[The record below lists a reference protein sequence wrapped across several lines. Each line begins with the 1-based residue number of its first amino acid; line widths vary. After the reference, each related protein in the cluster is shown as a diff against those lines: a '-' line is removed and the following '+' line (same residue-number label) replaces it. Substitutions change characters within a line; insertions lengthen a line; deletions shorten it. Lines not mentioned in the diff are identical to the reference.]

1 MQMTRWTSA
10 RDLGFPSDVLQAI
23 GAIVVSYSALDLTVN
38 IFLWSM
44 AESTSQHLGEVFLTN
59 IGFTARLDIFGAV
72 YRTHARPGEDTA
84 DLDAA
89 LALAAKATDARNALL
104 HSLLICNR
112 SKDTILAV
120 RSRARRKG
128 HSRLRR
134 RLSVS
139 ELEQTD
145 LLIRDAIAA
154 INNVGEPMMLRLL
167 GKP

>member
-1 MQMTRWTSA
+1 MRMTRWTSA
-10 RDLGFPSDVLQAI
+10 LDLGFPPDVLQAI

-38 IFLWSM
+38 TFLWHM
-44 AESTSQHLGEVFLTN
+44 AESKEQHLGEVFLAN
-59 IGFTARLDIFGAV
+59 INFAAKLDIFGAA
-72 YRTHARPGEDTA
+72 YRKHVRPGEDTS
-84 DLDAA
+84 DVDAA
-89 LALAAKATDARNALL
+89 LTLAAKATDARNALL
-104 HSLLICNR
+104 HSLLIGNR

-120 RSRARRKG
+120 RIRARRKG
-128 HSRLRR
+128 HSRLRKR
-134 RLSVS
+134 ISVS